1 MNIKNMMSIL
11 FVVLLAMSTTVFAI
25 GQSSGDRGDATR
37 ERGGSAD
44 RGSRGEMNH
53 DNGLQNAE
61 GVSSSRRSSGHDIG
75 TIGKGA
81 PKDPNYS
88 FNRTKQEMMNHR

>member
-1 MNIKNMMSIL
+1 MMSIL
-11 FVVLLAMSTTVFAI
+11 FVVLLSMATSVYAGQGSSDGGDTTR
-25 GQSSGDRGDATR
+25 D
-37 ERGGSAD
+37 RGGSAD

-53 DNGLQNAE
+53 DNDLQNAE

-88 FNRTKQEMMNHR
+88 FNRNKQEMMNHR